1 MGGDAGLPGR
11 AAPSRGQLCR
21 AIGRD
26 RPKGGAAK
34 ITSLP
39 SAIPPASAQVVP
51 SGATVKE
58 GQHRTFAPASLRVHV
73 QVDFTRK
80 RSTQRPRLLEGP
92 VRADPMSLSQRLREL
107 THEFNE
113 KFDDGTQ
120 GSALERGNDYRPWLN
135 G

>member
-1 MGGDAGLPGR
+1 VWLPFALDGRDRIRETTVTRMGGDAGLPGR

-21 AIGRD
+21 AIRRD

-58 GQHRTFAPASLRVHV
+58 ASTGHSPQRAFA
-73 QVDFTRK
+73 F
-80 RSTQRPRLLEGP
+80 
-92 VRADPMSLSQRLREL
+92 MSR
-107 THEFNE
+107 
-113 KFDDGTQ
+113 
-120 GSALERGNDYRPWLN
+120 
-135 G
+135 